1 VSRRFLKRNKTA
13 TTAAELRRL
22 SSAHPINAALPLNQ
36 LYPQLD
42 RKELAFFDVLN
53 AELDKV
59 ETFYLKQEQSMRKR
73 AFQLQQQLTELTNH
87 KRAFHQAFDSSAG
100 TGWSTAFSDS
110 VKIKVPRL
118 TIYKRHDNI
127 SDAPMLKGELAS
139 SPPRPSAK
147 GKAPDFKSVPEHEVA
162 SHDQNEDD
170 GRRVAFDSRRET
182 LDDQEGEDAFR
193 YKHAFD
199 PEDYVRAKKR
209 LRKATL
215 EHYRGLEM
223 LQNYRILNVTGFRKA
238 LKKFEKNTGIPVQ
251 QSYMNEKIN
260 NGVLG
265 SGDSVK
271 AMLNEAEQLFAE
283 KFEHGNKKQAVQ
295 RLRAQSSQKTH
306 HFSTFST
313 GIALGLAVP
322 ALVSG
327 IWESYQPRTREA
339 IPAWG
344 ALLYI
349 YATLM
354 VPAVF
359 SLLLGVNVLVWSRCR
374 INYVFIFELDVRSR
388 LDPRQYFELPAILVA
403 TLTYAF
409 WLSFSLIGHPTVSPA
424 VWPCAWLLFALVT
437 LVDPLP
443 ILYKKTRYWTMKNVG
458 RLLVSGTRRVEFTD
472 FWLGYPSC
480 FTSSLINRTHP

>member
-1 VSRRFLKRNKTA
+1 VEEGVHVRPSSSSDITDNESDLATLLQQNRNYKQLKKRITDIRNDRLRFTAAPDDSHPIESPRTSVVSRASEDSKQLSPSTTRHSVTSLPGRDITSTSEHDTTPVLSTSRPSIHRTLSVSRRFLKRNKTA

-238 LKKFEKNTGIPVQ
+238 LKKFEKNTGVRF
-251 QSYMNEKIN
+251 
-260 NGVLG
+260 G
-265 SGDSVK
+265 SSP
-271 AMLNEAEQLFAE
+271 FAP
-283 KFEHGNKKQAVQ
+283 
-295 RLRAQSSQKTH
+295 LCL
-306 HFSTFST
+306 TFFF
-313 GIALGLAVP
+313 
-322 ALVSG
+322 
-327 IWESYQPRTREA
+327 R
-339 IPAWG
+339 
-344 ALLYI
+344 
-349 YATLM
+349 
-354 VPAVF
+354 
-359 SLLLGVNVLVWSRCR
+359 
-374 INYVFIFELDVRSR
+374 
-388 LDPRQYFELPAILVA
+388 
-403 TLTYAF
+403 
-409 WLSFSLIGHPTVSPA
+409 
-424 VWPCAWLLFALVT
+424 
-437 LVDPLP
+437 LVD
-443 ILYKKTRYWTMKNVG
+443 
-458 RLLVSGTRRVEFTD
+458 SGPTELHERKDQQRCP
-472 FWLGYPSC
+472 W
-480 FTSSLINRTHP
+480 IR